1 MIVAIVLGVIGAFIA
16 IFALKCLRMGNMEDR
31 VKATMTLTSGVMF
44 VIAGEK
50 CLFLLI
56 NISFSQLL

>member
-1 MIVAIVLGVIGAFIA
+1 MIVGIVLGVIGVLIA

-50 CLFLLI
+50 CLFSVI
-56 NISFSQLL
+56 NISFFQLL